1 MTKNENDNE
10 FDSLDK
16 ENQGEIAPQPLVE
29 EVSDEVEVSKQIIE
43 EEKEIS
49 FNKNYLVLG
58 VIIFISIAGLFF
70 AYINQSNIQNSESS
84 QDQESNISPDTTI
97 ATPSAISE
105 AMELGK
111 LIGCDTLHFDLEY
124 GRLPCGDKET
134 YLEKMRLYE
143 NQRLTT
149 RLYGITFV
157 FLIILTFLVYLIF
170 RQARQ
175 HKSIELNGEKF
186 LMPSEWAEL
195 INYLAQG
202 SQNNEE
208 ILKKL
213 FMLNQELPENFL
225 NLKNTFLELQK
236 KLDSQDTE
244 IDRLKKGYDNHITKK
259 IISRFI
265 KVFEYVG
272 DLKNINSEDNNLKN
286 ISLLLED
293 ALADCNVSEFNP
305 ELKSDFRE
313 VEGIDANPEIIETN
327 VRDLNFKIAEVKKP
341 GFIISY
347 QDSVEIL
354 QPAYVSVYKFTEE
367 PNQEKEQE

>member
-1 MTKNENDNE
+1 MSKDDIDSINEEAEEDTSE
-10 FDSLDK
+10 
-16 ENQGEIAPQPLVE
+16 GEISEEFIETEE
-29 EVSDEVEVSKQIIE
+29 EVVVNFDKKYI
-43 EEKEIS
+43 
-49 FNKNYLVLG
+49 VLG
-58 VIIFISIAGLFF
+58 LIFFVALAGIFF
-70 AYINQSNIQNSESS
+70 VYANQSNIENSEFS
-84 QDQESNISPDTTI
+84 QKQESNISPVTTI
-97 ATPSAISE
+97 SAPSAISE

-149 RLYGITFV
+149 RLYGVTFV
-157 FLIILTFLVYLIF
+157 FLIILTFLIYLIY
-170 RQARQ
+170 RQARH

-213 FMLNQELPENFL
+213 FILNQELPENFL

-236 KLDSQDTE
+236 KLDTQDNE

-259 IISRFI
+259 IITRFI

-272 DLKNINSEDNNLKN
+272 DLKKINSEDSNLKN

-293 ALADCNVSEFNP
+293 ALADCNVSEFRP
-305 ELKSDFRE
+305 EINSDFRE
-313 VEGIDANPEIIETN
+313 VEGIDANPELIETELKE
-327 VRDLNFKIAEVKKP
+327 LNFKIAEVKKP
-341 GFIISY
+341 GFLISY
-347 QDSVEIL
+347 QDTVEVL
-354 QPAYVSVYKFTEE
+354 QPAYVSVYKFIE
-367 PNQEKEQE
+367 QKEQEQE

>member
-1 MTKNENDNE
+1 MNKDDVNSINEEAEEDISEGDISEE
-10 FDSLDK
+10 FI
-16 ENQGEIAPQPLVE
+16 ET
-29 EVSDEVEVSKQIIE
+29 EVEVINFDKKYI
-43 EEKEIS
+43 
-49 FNKNYLVLG
+49 VLG
-58 VIIFISIAGLFF
+58 LIIFIALSGIFF
-70 AYINQSNIQNSESS
+70 VYANQSNIQNSESS
-84 QDQESNISPDTTI
+84 LNQEANISQDTTI

-157 FLIILTFLVYLIF
+157 FLIILTSLIYLFF

-186 LMPSEWAEL
+186 LMPIEWAEL

-327 VRDLNFKIAEVKKP
+327 IRDLNFKIAEVKKP
-341 GFIISY
+341 GFVISY
-347 QDSVEIL
+347 QNSVEIL

>member
-1 MTKNENDNE
+1 MSKNDINSINE
-10 FDSLDK
+10 KTEEGASEDDISEEFI
-16 ENQGEIAPQPLVE
+16 ETEE
-29 EVSDEVEVSKQIIE
+29 EV
-43 EEKEIS
+43 
-49 FNKNYLVLG
+49 LVNFDKKYIVLSL
-58 VIIFISIAGLFF
+58 IIFFALAGIFF
-70 AYINQSNIQNSESS
+70 VYVNQSNIENSDSS
-84 QDQESNISPDTTI
+84 QNQESKISSDTT
-97 ATPSAISE
+97 ASTPSAISE
-105 AMELGK
+105 AIELGK

-149 RLYGITFV
+149 RLYGISFV
-157 FLIILTFLVYLIF
+157 FLIILTFLIYLIY

-236 KLDSQDTE
+236 KLDTQDNE
-244 IDRLKKGYDNHITKK
+244 IDRLKKGYDNYITKK
-259 IISRFI
+259 IITRFI
-265 KVFEYVG
+265 KVFEYVS
-272 DLKNINSEDNNLKN
+272 DLIKINSEDNNLKN

-293 ALADCNVSEFNP
+293 ALADCSVSKFRP
-305 ELKSDFRE
+305 EINSDFRE
-313 VEGIDANPEIIETN
+313 VEGIDANPELIETELKE
-327 VRDLNFKIAEVKKP
+327 LNFKIAEVKKP
-341 GFIISY
+341 GFVISY
-347 QDSVEIL
+347 QDTVEVL
-354 QPAYVSVYKFTEE
+354 QPAYVSVYKFIEQTEQK
-367 PNQEKEQE
+367 QE

>member
-1 MTKNENDNE
+1 MKKN
-10 FDSLDK
+10 DSESNSFDK
-16 ENQGEIAPQPLVE
+16 ENQGDTNPKALSE
-29 EVSDEVEVSKQIIE
+29 EVFDGVDLEFSEETIKEEQEVN
-43 EEKEIS
+43 
-49 FNKNYLVLG
+49 FNKNYILLG
-58 VIIFISIAGLFF
+58 IIIFLAIAGLFF
-70 AYINQSNIQNSESS
+70 AFVNQSNIQNSEAS
-84 QDQESNISPDTTI
+84 QNQELDTSPVTTV
-97 ATPSAISE
+97 ASPSAISE

-134 YLEKMRLYE
+134 YLEKMQLYE

-157 FLIILTFLVYLIF
+157 FLIILTLLIYLIF

-186 LMPSEWAEL
+186 LMPSEWAQL

-259 IISRFI
+259 IITRFI

-367 PNQEKEQE
+367 SNKKEEQK

>member
-1 MTKNENDNE
+1 MKKN
-10 FDSLDK
+10 DSESNSFDK
-16 ENQGEIAPQPLVE
+16 ENQGDTNPKALSE
-29 EVSDEVEVSKQIIE
+29 EVFDGVDLEFSEETIKEEQEV
-43 EEKEIS
+43 S
-49 FNKNYLVLG
+49 FNKNYILLG
-58 VIIFISIAGLFF
+58 IIIFVAIAGLFF
-70 AYINQSNIQNSESS
+70 AFVNQSNIQNSEAS
-84 QDQESNISPDTTI
+84 QNQELDTSPVTTV
-97 ATPSAISE
+97 ASPSAISE

-134 YLEKMRLYE
+134 YLEKMQLYE

-157 FLIILTFLVYLIF
+157 FLIILTLLIYLIF

-186 LMPSEWAEL
+186 LMPSEWAQL

-259 IISRFI
+259 ITKI
-265 KVFEYVG
+265 
-272 DLKNINSEDNNLKN
+272 LKK
-286 ISLLLED
+286 
-293 ALADCNVSEFNP
+293 
-305 ELKSDFRE
+305 
-313 VEGIDANPEIIETN
+313 
-327 VRDLNFKIAEVKKP
+327 LN
-341 GFIISY
+341 
-347 QDSVEIL
+347 
-354 QPAYVSVYKFTEE
+354 
-367 PNQEKEQE
+367 

>member
-1 MTKNENDNE
+1 MKKN
-10 FDSLDK
+10 DSESNSFDK
-16 ENQGEIAPQPLVE
+16 ENQGDTNPKALSE
-29 EVSDEVEVSKQIIE
+29 EVFDGVDLEFSEETIKEEQEV
-43 EEKEIS
+43 S
-49 FNKNYLVLG
+49 FNKNYILLG
-58 VIIFISIAGLFF
+58 IIIFLAIAGLFF
-70 AYINQSNIQNSESS
+70 AFVNQSNIQNSEAS
-84 QDQESNISPDTTI
+84 QNQELDTSPVTTV
-97 ATPSAISE
+97 ASPSAISE

-134 YLEKMRLYE
+134 YLEKMQLYE

-157 FLIILTFLVYLIF
+157 FLIILTLLIYLIF

-186 LMPSEWAEL
+186 LMPSEWAQL

-259 IISRFI
+259 IITRFI

-367 PNQEKEQE
+367 SNKKEEQK